1 MFKPDIKKNVKL
13 LYWYNFFSWFLFAY
27 PVLIL
32 FFNEVL
38 DNYTLSMSLFAI
50 QTIACSFFEIPS
62 GMLSDKLGR
71 KKIMIISSIFWLL
84 SFIFYASANGY
95 LMLVVGSILYGLGNA
110 FSSGNDDAL
119 LFDTLRD
126 IKAEKK
132 YHKIYSKIFSY
143 SQFGL
148 ALASLIGGVIAFY
161 SLRFAVVLS
170 IIPFVIIVIISFM
183 VKEPKV
189 VRQNNFN
196 YKKHFI
202 LSLRNLWRNKRLRY
216 ISLANSLHYGLNEAA
231 FDFNSIFIK
240 QFVPIWS
247 LGVFRAMGHSINSL
261 GAVFS
266 CYFSKRIGLEKV
278 AVYGYFG
285 DNIANI
291 LSVLSANVL
300 TPFIRLFAPLF
311 GGIGN
316 PAANVIMQEEIKN
329 KQRATTLSNISILG
343 SIFYSV
349 FAIFVGALA
358 DIFSPYWAML
368 AAYTLALLSNFFA
381 YISIK
386 FPSKSFKE
394 ELNVGAEKVV

>member
-13 LYWYNFFSWFLFAY
+13 LYWYNFFSWLLFAN
-27 PVLIL
+27 PILIL
-32 FFNEVL
+32 FFNQIL

-50 QTIACSFFEIPS
+50 QTMACSCLEIPS
-62 GMLSDKLGR
+62 GILSDKLGR

-84 SFIFYASANGY
+84 SFIFYSSAHSY
-95 LMLVVGSILYGLGNA
+95 LTLVIGSILYGLGNA

-126 IKAEKK
+126 IKADKK

-143 SQFGL
+143 SQLGL
-148 ALASLIGGVIAFY
+148 ALASLVGGVIAFY
-161 SLRFAVVLS
+161 SLRLTVILS
-170 IIPFVIIVIISFM
+170 IIPFAIIVLISFM

-189 VRQNNFN
+189 VRQSKFH

-202 LSLRNLWRNKRLRY
+202 LSLQNLWRNRRLRY
-216 ISLANSLHYGLNEAA
+216 MSLANSLHYGLNEAA
-231 FDFNSIFIK
+231 FDFNSVFIK

-247 LGVFRAMGHSINSL
+247 LGIFRAMGHLTNSF
-261 GAVFS
+261 GATLS
-266 CYFSKRIGLEKV
+266 CYFTQKLGMGKV
-278 AVYGYFG
+278 AVWGYFG

-291 LSVLSANVL
+291 ISVLSASIL

-316 PAANVIMQEEIKN
+316 PAANVVMQEEIKN
-329 KQRATTLSNISILG
+329 KQRATTLSNISIMG
-343 SIFYSV
+343 NIFYSV
-349 FAIFVGALA
+349 FAIFVGTLA

-368 AAYTLALLSNFFA
+368 VAYTLALLSNSFA

-386 FPSKSFKE
+386 FPSKAKLEMSSKYDIH
-394 ELNVGAEKVV
+394 N